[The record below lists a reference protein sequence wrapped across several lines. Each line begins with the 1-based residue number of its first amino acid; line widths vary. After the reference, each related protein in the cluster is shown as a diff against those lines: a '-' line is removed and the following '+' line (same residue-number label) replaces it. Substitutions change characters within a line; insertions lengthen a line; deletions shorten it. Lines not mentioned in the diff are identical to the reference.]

1 MLSKVTPFAR
11 CRGLQEAVHQVKD
24 LQRRCLPLPPWE
36 CACVEDEPVVVR
48 SLEALVKCEAGFL
61 LLKEISCRVVRR
73 SSSKTSRPPG
83 PSGLPPMH
91 SPSDLTA

>member
-61 LLKEISCRVVRR
+61 LLKEISCRVVGGPQV
-73 SSSKTSRPPG
+73 RPVVLRVPVASH
-83 PSGLPPMH
+83 PCILL
-91 SPSDLTA
+91 LT